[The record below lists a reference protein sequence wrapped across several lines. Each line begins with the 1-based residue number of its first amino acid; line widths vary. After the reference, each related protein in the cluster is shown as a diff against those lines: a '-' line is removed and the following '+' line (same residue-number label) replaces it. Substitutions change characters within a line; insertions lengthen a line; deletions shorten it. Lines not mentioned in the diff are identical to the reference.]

1 MNNMKSIFEAAI
13 RRGGYDLA
21 GMLRR
26 IDSYHV
32 DGKISD
38 DERMELYDLARSG
51 AKPENSVDL
60 MAKVSELSQAIADAV
75 KRIDKL
81 EKQLNGESSDA
92 PDVPDGGGSA
102 EPAPE
107 EYVPGKWYW
116 RGNRV
121 SFGGGI
127 FRCTAPEGQVCT
139 WSPAEYPAY
148 WEAEM

>member
-1 MNNMKSIFEAAI
+1 MNSIKSIFESAI

-60 MAKVSELSQAIADAV
+60 MAKVSELSQALADAV

-81 EKQLNGESSDA
+81 EKQLDNGAATE
-92 PDVPDGGGSA
+92 PDDGETS
-102 EPAPE
+102 EPAPA

-116 RGNRV
+116 RGDRV
-121 SFGGGI
+121 SFGGGV
-127 FRCTAPEGQVCT
+127 FRCTAPKGQVCT

-148 WEAEM
+148 WEAEV